1 MFTIYKVIATNICTV
16 VITDKNPLDIVIK
29 TIPNIDKVKFNIIK
43 LAIVDT
49 IIMDKE
55 LKPL

>member
-1 MFTIYKVIATNICTV
+1 MFTVYKLIATNICSII
-16 VITDKNPLDIVIK
+16 ITDKNPLDIINE
-29 TIPNIDKVKFNIIK
+29 TIPNINKVKFNLIK

-49 IIMDKE
+49 VIMDKE